1 MFGNGAGKGFGFG
14 LGFNLIGL
22 LVVIAILGVAAA
34 LSVSAL
40 DGGTTGLTAGTVS
53 GLTATTAAGT
63 KTPTATGATT
73 PTGTL
78 ATGRPTTGTPT
89 TVAAPAGTTA
99 VGRAA
104 AVAACNSDASEVETA
119 VMAYAVGHGSAV
131 GVTPALLSSYL
142 QAFPSSPDFSISI
155 VSGVVMV
162 AAPKTA
168 TPVPYDAPGA
178 CAQAG
183 T

>member
-1 MFGNGAGKGFGFG
+1 MLGNGAGKGFGFG

-89 TVAAPAGTTA
+89 TA

-104 AVAACNSDASEVETA
+104 AVATCNSDASEVETA

-183 T
+183 A

>member
-1 MFGNGAGKGFGFG
+1 MLGNGAGKGFGFG

-89 TVAAPAGTTA
+89 TAAPAGTTA

-104 AVAACNSDASEVETA
+104 AVATCNSDASEVETA

-183 T
+183 A